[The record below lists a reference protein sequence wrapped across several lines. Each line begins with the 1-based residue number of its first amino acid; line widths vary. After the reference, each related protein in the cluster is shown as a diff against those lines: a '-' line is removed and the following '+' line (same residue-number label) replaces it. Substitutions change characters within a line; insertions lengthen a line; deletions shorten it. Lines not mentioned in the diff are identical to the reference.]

1 MSNQQFYIALA
12 VPSFLILVGWMI
24 NFQGYKMMTDRFDDL
39 RKDFV
44 ELRKDFVE
52 LRKDVKAETETLRTI
67 AYEHVQRIV
76 KLEKE

>member
-1 MSNQQFYIALA
+1 MSNEQFYIALGI
-12 VPSFLILVGWMI
+12 PSFLILVGWMI
-24 NFQGYKMMTDRFDDL
+24 NFQGYKMMADRFD
-39 RKDFV
+39 
-44 ELRKDFVE
+44 E